1 MRYLKLMADYHCFP
15 LWENS
20 SDLVGN
26 VDPASFPISENLIS
40 KLNEWAEIFNAT
52 LNLDDPVQSGFSS
65 EKLKD
70 EFHVKG
76 RDLCLFL
83 QSELGSDY
91 SINYVQ
97 TKP

>member
-1 MRYLKLMADYHCFP
+1 MRYLKLMPDYQCSP
-15 LWENS
+15 LWESS
-20 SDLVGN
+20 SDLLGN
-26 VDPASFPISENLIS
+26 VDPASLPISENLTS
-40 KLNEWAEIFNAT
+40 KLNEWAEIFDAT

-70 EFHVKG
+70 EFHDKG
-76 RDLCLFL
+76 RDLCLLL

-97 TKP
+97 TKL